1 MQPVTVGLDI
11 AKNVFQVH
19 AVNAAGEV
27 VIRKRLARGQMLEFF
42 RKLPPC
48 LVGIE
53 ACGTA
58 HYWSREL
65 QALGHDVRLMPAHYV
80 KPYIKRGK
88 NDAADAEGIC
98 EAVTR
103 PTMRFVAV
111 KTPAIQA
118 LGLIHKIR
126 LQCVGQRTAMLNAMR
141 AGFAEFGIIATQ
153 GLRGANEILRIA
165 AALDERVP
173 AMLHQVYKTMAQAIR
188 GVEARIAELDVY
200 IAAAATV
207 DDTCKRL
214 STIPGIGPV
223 TASTIMAIAG
233 DASRFAKGRDFA
245 AWLGLT
251 PLQKSTG
258 GRTRLGRI
266 TKAGDQTLRTLF
278 VLGALAVIK
287 RARINP
293 AKASPWL
300 MGLLNR
306 RPALVA
312 AVALANKTARIAWAI
327 LTRGG
332 VYRAPAAAL
341 SA

>member
-1 MQPVTVGLDI
+1 MQPTTIGVDI

-19 AVNAAGEV
+19 AVDAEGLV
-27 VIRKRLARGQMLEFF
+27 VIRKRLSRNQMFDFF
-42 RKLPPC
+42 KNLSPC
-48 LVGIE
+48 LIGME

-58 HYWSREL
+58 HYWAREL
-65 QALGHDVRLMPAHYV
+65 QALGHEVRLMAAHYV
-80 KPYIKRGK
+80 KPYIKRNK

-103 PTMRFVAV
+103 PTMRFVPV
-111 KTPAIQA
+111 KNPNIQA
-118 LGLIHKIR
+118 LGLIHKLR

-141 AGFAEFGIIATQ
+141 AGFAEFGIVATQ
-153 GLRGANEILRIA
+153 GLRGANEIMRIGA
-165 AALDERVP
+165 GGDERVP
-173 AMLHQVYKTMAQAIR
+173 KMLREIYKTMARAIR
-188 GVEARIAELDVY
+188 AVEARIAELDLN
-200 IAAAATV
+200 IAAAAAV

-214 STIPGIGPV
+214 ATIPGIGPV

-233 DASRFAKGRDFA
+233 DVSRFTKARDFA

-278 VLGALAVIK
+278 VLGAFTVIR
-287 RARINP
+287 RARISP

-300 MGLLNR
+300 LGVLKR
-306 RPALVA
+306 RPPLVA
-312 AVALANKTARIAWAI
+312 AVALANKTARVAWAI
-327 LTRGG
+327 MARGG
-332 VYRAPAAAL
+332 VYRKPVPAVAA
-341 SA
+341 